1 MHPIEVIA
9 YGAVTVIAGMLAI
22 GTVAILFDSWR
33 QQKAEDEFWDG
44 YIVRDN
50 KLNPD
55 YTDRYRVYRML
66 GTYKSVGDMADVDT
80 NK

>member
-22 GTVAILFDSWR
+22 GTVVILFDSWR

>member
-1 MHPIEVIA
+1 MHPIEIIA
-9 YGAVTVIAGMLAI
+9 YGAVTVTAGMLAI